1 MKLTTEQIATIEKQ
15 TGALPIPDDNE
26 ANTAL
31 VEIFGDNTYYADQ
44 NGLCVLEPT
53 EVDDG
58 TKNLVEVIQIAE
70 WANDAKDELQPMD
83 PQQTGAILNLVDLPS
98 DE

>member
-1 MKLTTEQIATIEKQ
+1 MKLTPEQIATIEKQ
-15 TGALPIPDDNE
+15 TDALPIPEDNE

-53 EVDDG
+53 VVDDG
-58 TKNLVEVIQIAE
+58 TQNLVEVIQIAA
-70 WANDAKDELQPMD
+70 WANDTKDELQPID
-83 PQQTGAILNLVDLPS
+83 PQKTGAILSLVDLPA